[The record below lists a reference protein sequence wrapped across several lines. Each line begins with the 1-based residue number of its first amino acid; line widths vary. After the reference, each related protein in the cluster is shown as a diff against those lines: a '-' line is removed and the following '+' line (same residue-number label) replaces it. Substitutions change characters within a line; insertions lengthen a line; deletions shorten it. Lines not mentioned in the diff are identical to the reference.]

1 MSQDPADIY
10 LKYTQLVNEAGLN
23 IDPISKAL
31 LDRIAL
37 NPDASM
43 TVSDVLQMK
52 DIASPATLHARM
64 KWLVDESYLKIVG
77 HDVDGRIK
85 YLTLGSTGI
94 SFYNKLSQLI
104 LKASQKN

>member
-1 MSQDPADIY
+1 MNSEPADIY

-37 NPDASM
+37 SPNISI
-43 TVSDVLQMK
+43 TVTDVLQMK

-64 KWLVDESYLKIVG
+64 KWLIDESYLKIVG

-85 YLTLGSTGI
+85 YLTLGTTGM

-104 LKASQKN
+104 LKASQKS